1 MNAAKIQLS
10 EDELQL
16 VSNANFI
23 LTKNRIIQKVYGLF
37 GALAS
42 DYRNRPFNN
51 VPSQVTGI
59 APKISRGE
67 QYGGLPYVMLDYPR
81 YFTKEDIFA
90 IRTMFWWG
98 NHFSITLH
106 LKGSFKSQLE
116 DKIIE
121 GDRFPDREKWH
132 VQLSGDEW
140 QHHPTADSHRLLA
153 SFRSKEEAKADIK
166 KSGFLKISYYIPIQE
181 WSNAEKELQEKF
193 DSLNKVVG

>member
-1 MNAAKIQLS
+1 MNPAKIQFS

-23 LTKNRIIQKVYGLF
+23 LTKNRITQKVYGLF
-37 GALAS
+37 GSLAS
-42 DYRNRPFNN
+42 DYRKRHFNN
-51 VPSQVTGI
+51 ILSKVTCI

-90 IRTMFWWG
+90 VRTMFWWG

-106 LKGSFKSQLE
+106 LKGSFKLQLE

-121 GDRFPDREKWH
+121 GNRFPEREKWH
-132 VQLSGDEW
+132 IQLCGDEW

-153 SFRSKEEAKADIK
+153 DFRSKEEKENIR
-166 KSGFLKISYYIPIQE
+166 KSGFLKISYYIPINE
-181 WSNAEKELQEKF
+181 WNNAGKELQEKF
-193 DSLNKVVG
+193 DSINKAVG

>member
-1 MNAAKIQLS
+1 MNPAKIQFS

-37 GALAS
+37 GSLAS
-42 DYRNRPFNN
+42 DYRKRHFNN
-51 VPSQVTGI
+51 IPSKVTGI

-90 IRTMFWWG
+90 VRTMFWWG

-106 LKGSFKSQLE
+106 LKGSFKLQLE
-116 DKIIE
+116 DKITE
-121 GDRFPDREKWH
+121 GDWFPDREKWH
-132 VQLSGDEW
+132 IQLWGDEW

-153 SFRSKEEAKADIK
+153 DFRIKEEKENIK
-166 KSGFLKISYYIPIQE
+166 KSGFLKISYYIPINE
-181 WSNAEKELQEKF
+181 WNNAGKELQEKF
-193 DSLNKVVG
+193 DSINKAVG